1 MVRVVLTLGV
11 SKAGLDLPAES
22 GTSRTHPAPGAGPSG
37 GRQAGSGLF
46 GRSRQNRGVG
56 SQRSTD
62 PLFGLAKNFM
72 RVEAG
77 RGAPERTFW
86 PTHFRKDFSQLQL
99 VRRSIKLS
107 VIYTDSRWGLLGAG
121 SRSGALRAKMKIT
134 PFFKTVKSEFQST
147 EDHWQTSWVS
157 TAPCRGCCQAV
168 SAQGSWGPILTRATS
183 PSAQPVVSLMSAQP
197 AVTTSVL
204 LPQQG
209 SSGSFSFPA
218 GMQSPHLQG
227 IRISKLHQSG
237 LRFPAL
243 RLLP

>member
-1 MVRVVLTLGV
+1 MAHHALTLHPERGPQA
-11 SKAGLDLPAES
+11 AGKREAACSAIRVRIGEWVHREAQTLYLGWPRIS
-22 GTSRTHPAPGAGPSG
+22 CK
-37 GRQAGSGLF
+37 LK
-46 GRSRQNRGVG
+46 
-56 SQRSTD
+56 
-62 PLFGLAKNFM
+62 LA
-72 RVEAG
+72 

-86 PTHFRKDFSQLQL
+86 PTHFKKDFSQLQL

-107 VIYTDSRWGLLGAG
+107 IIYTDSRWGLLGAG

-147 EDHWQTSWVS
+147 EDHWQTSWVN